1 MKIADIKGSNGKIS
15 GFNCLCRAPAM
26 GPENPRGLC
35 GMDVV
40 CHARP
45 GEIPGVHSL
54 TFKPHFHLSVLW
66 KRGFCPSFPHTAS
79 QLFPEWPL
87 GCARSLP
94 CICYTAATVS
104 LFATFDLPRDTSVVF
119 CHHSRQPPPPP
130 AKVAHLCLHVA
141 CWRSSQHSLG
151 LSQPSSF
158 CASQTQGT
166 QPFSMVFHRSL
177 KTSPS
182 SLAGR
187 ITEPD
192 QRKRFLIRGSEGP
205 ANAGESRYNGKHPQC
220 MSLVRHSARAGWVT
234 YIMGHWAS

>member
-119 CHHSRQPPPPP
+119 CHHSRQPPPPQLKLLISACTWP
-130 AKVAHLCLHVA
+130 VGDPLSTAWAFPSPHPSVLHKLRAPNLSPWCFTGPSKRVPHH
-141 CWRSSQHSLG
+141 WLG
-151 LSQPSSF
+151 
-158 CASQTQGT
+158 G
-166 QPFSMVFHRSL
+166 
-177 KTSPS
+177 
-182 SLAGR
+182 
-187 ITEPD
+187 
-192 QRKRFLIRGSEGP
+192 
-205 ANAGESRYNGKHPQC
+205 
-220 MSLVRHSARAGWVT
+220 
-234 YIMGHWAS
+234 